1 MMKHIF
7 LAIAFCA
14 LLVSCN
20 NTDGVK
26 IYYGEKFDVA
36 QPISTDEL
44 IQNIDANGTTP
55 TLQVAGTI
63 EKSCTHSGC
72 WMTLENTSNQKIFVT
87 YKDNAFTTAKK
98 IDGKKVVL
106 QGEGSH
112 NSDKDQYEFVAEG
125 IILN

>member
-14 LLVSCN
+14 FFVSCN
-20 NTDGVK
+20 QSDGVK

-36 QPISTDEL
+36 KPISTDEL
-44 IQNIDANGTTP
+44 IQQIDANGTTS

-63 EKSCTHSGC
+63 DKSCIHTGC
-72 WMTLENTSNQKIFVT
+72 WMTLENSANQKIFVT

-98 IDGKKVVL
+98 IDGKKVTL

-112 NSDKDQYEFVAEG
+112 NAEKDQYEFIAEG